1 MPSDADVPEPIE
13 DKDREKHAPMRQT
26 GVDAAQ
32 SAARMLDLDRPSKP
46 APKPQEEKQEAPA
59 SSADAAPVTPRRVKP
74 RPEADEYD
82 DPQPATNA
90 RVRSAPRPAAPA
102 PAPPVRKSKFP
113 LVIAAAVL
121 FGAGAAIGSRVEKR
135 KFNHVIITVNED
147 SITADDF
154 AHASEIANGRQTIQK
169 IIDEHLVVQFAKQKK
184 VVPDQKTVEAKY
196 AEEAKTPD
204 FFKKLRQANKSPED
218 FKHDIL
224 VALCRQAV
232 VDNGISA
239 SPAEIKE
246 YYDRNIDPKNPAAR
260 YYHPET
266 VQIQV
271 VVTKDESEIQKAWK
285 DLQAGLPF
293 TTAVQKYS
301 KDVSRRNNGLLPA
314 IRKGT
319 IVSSKFP
326 GLEQT
331 LFEGLGVNALVPPHQ
346 YQGTWWVIKCLSHV
360 VESTDAFD
368 KVQQECSDAVLYNK
382 GIKEKGGIIKK
393 EEEEFVKK
401 SKIEI
406 TNPQYADMAPK
417 KQ

>member
-13 DKDREKHAPMRQT
+13 DKDREKPAPMRQT

-46 APKPQEEKQEAPA
+46 APKPQEEKQEAAA
-59 SSADAAPVTPRRVKP
+59 SSADATPAAPRRVRP

-90 RVRSAPRPAAPA
+90 RVRSAPKPAP

-113 LVIAAAVL
+113 LVIAAVVL

-147 SITADDF
+147 SISSDDF

-184 VVPDQKTVEAKY
+184 VVPDQKAIEAKY

-246 YYDRNIDPKNPAAR
+246 YYDHNIDPKNPAAR

-271 VVTKDESEIQKAWK
+271 VVTKDEAEIQKAWK

-360 VESTDAFD
+360 VESTDSFD

-406 TNPQYADMAPK
+406 TIPQYADMAPK